1 MPEHMSY
8 DGNYRVED
16 YIEKQAKREAE
27 VEEEAYDP
35 DWDDPRNPRGL
46 RLPQTLGCMIVVC
59 SIAAAAA
66 IGGCS
71 HFFGEKKAEQKQDKK
86 EQIEQTEKVTLPKK
100 VASRMG
106 DWSTTWS
113 QALHERGDR

>member
-1 MPEHMSY
+1 MPQHMSY
-8 DGNYRVED
+8 DGNYRVEN
-16 YIEKQAKREAE
+16 YIEEQAKREAE

-46 RLPQTLGCMIVVC
+46 RLPQTIGCLILT
-59 SIAAAAA
+59 AAVMTATI

-71 HFFGEKKAEQKQDKK
+71 YFFGEKKEDKPK
-86 EQIEQTEKVTLPKK
+86 EQPKQEEKVQLPKK
-100 VASRMG
+100 VASRMQG
-106 DWSTTWS
+106 WDTTWS